1 MDAVRDDAEE
11 DAKANILGSDGGGV
25 DSIHSLDIPS
35 TNRSTMGCSICS
47 SSSRTMSSEGSP
59 SMSSRMG
66 LRGISSHSSM
76 VMSRC
81 QMLRL

>member
-47 SSSRTMSSEGSP
+47 SRTMSSEGSP
-59 SMSSRMG
+59 NMSGRMG
-66 LRGISSHSSM
+66 LRGISSHNSM
-76 VMSRC
+76 AMSRC
-81 QMLRL
+81 QKLRL